1 MAEID
6 KMTRKEVLQPSKV
19 EKLMYSFVDHAY
31 RKKIQY
37 TILVISLVIFLLI
50 IWGVDQYLQI
60 EQTDRSNLFYEAR
73 SKINDSTLSE
83 DVRISKGL
91 VALKE
96 FANSESQSQLSV
108 IALMESGKI
117 FAKQSKFDEAALEFK
132 KALKHPEATN
142 FLKNVSRLS
151 LSSIY
156 EQKKEWDEALEM
168 LNFIEGDLWNDLRW
182 RSMARISISKGQ
194 LKKAKKLLEQLLEKF
209 PNSLYRGETE
219 TLLMSL

>member
-37 TILVISLVIFLLI
+37 TILVISLVILLLI

-60 EQTDRSNLFYEAR
+60 EHTDRSNLFYEAR

-83 DVRISKGL
+83 DLRISKGL
-91 VALKE
+91 AALKE

-132 KALKHPEATN
+132 KALKHPEASN

-156 EQKKEWDEALEM
+156 EQKKEWNEALEM